1 MSKNQIV
8 TKIDSWREEIF
19 KYVGIHFFLD
29 KGDSFRLKITGMCRT
44 RLINAVFL
52 ILSFVLPV
60 YASDGPQVISDE
72 QAVISTL
79 PEEKLL
85 NAPKIIEDYN
95 SNKTATDAVKKHVN
109 YFSDRIK
116 ERFSIWLSRS
126 GKYLEMMKGILKEQN
141 VPEDMAFLP
150 LIESGFNANAYS
162 PARAVGYWQ
171 FIASTAKNYGLEI
184 NWWKDERKDPV
195 KSTVAAANYLKD
207 LHRMFG
213 SWNLAMAAYNAGEGK
228 ILRALNKSKAEDYW
242 ALLHT
247 QYIRNE
253 TKDYVPKFIAASM
266 IANSPENFGFSNL
279 EYHQPLSYDLVTI
292 KTPVDIDIIAE
303 CAGTSE
309 EIIRELNPE
318 LRRWCTPA
326 DMPEYT
332 LRIPQG
338 EKESFIANLSQ
349 IPEEKRVTV
358 DSYTVKKGDTF
369 ERISKKT
376 GIPVQVILDL
386 NDVEKI
392 MPLKE
397 GTKLDLP
404 PKEKYELDR
413 DDKAQIK
420 KVSVNVKEKKKTKSK
435 KNNRPAKTK
444 TSKIKSVKT
453 ASLKQKKDKA

>member
-1 MSKNQIV
+1 M
-8 TKIDSWREEIF
+8 F
-19 KYVGIHFFLD
+19 
-29 KGDSFRLKITGMCRT
+29 RT

-60 YASDGPQVISDE
+60 YASDSPQGISDE
-72 QAVISTL
+72 QAVISAL

-85 NAPKIIEDYN
+85 NAPGIIEDYN

-109 YFSDRIK
+109 YFSGSIK
-116 ERFSIWLSRS
+116 ERFSLWLSRS

-207 LHRMFG
+207 LHQMFG

-228 ILRALNKSKAEDYW
+228 ILRALNKSKSDDYW
-242 ALLHT
+242 SLLHT

-266 IANSPENFGFSNL
+266 IANSPENFGFGNL
-279 EYHQPLSYDLVTI
+279 EYRQPLSYDLVTI
-292 KTPVDIDIIAE
+292 KAPVDVKIIAE
-303 CAGTSE
+303 CAETSE

-332 LRIPQG
+332 LRVPQG
-338 EKESFIANLSQ
+338 KKESFVANLSQ
-349 IPEEKRVTV
+349 IPEEKRITV
-358 DSYTVKKGDTF
+358 DSYIVKRGDTF

-386 NDVEKI
+386 NDMEKI

-397 GTKLDLP
+397 GTKIDLP

-420 KVSVNVKEKKKTKSK
+420 KVSFKEKKKANSKSK
-435 KNNRPAKTK
+435 KNKSTKKAK

-453 ASLKQKKDKA
+453 ASLKHKKDKA